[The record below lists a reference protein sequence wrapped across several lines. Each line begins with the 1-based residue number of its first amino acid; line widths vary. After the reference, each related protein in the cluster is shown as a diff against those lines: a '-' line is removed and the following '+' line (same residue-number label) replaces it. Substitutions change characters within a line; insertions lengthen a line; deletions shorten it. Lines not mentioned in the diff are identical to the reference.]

1 MKTWSLAIM
10 ILGSITLV
18 GGCSSKTEA
27 PTPAKPL
34 SAEGLAKLAAADK
47 ADGKEDK
54 RSFGSAGCVEGM
66 PLAVEGGASGEACRQ
81 EQVDLSS
88 IKGVSEALGAV
99 VEAAALTEAGTQR
112 LGAKLMA
119 LVHWQVWHRGRGRRC
134 GGFRFVGRAVSRGP
148 QGRSRGRAVPDAEGR
163 AGLPARLQCG

>member
-54 RSFGSAGCVEGM
+54 VVTKCPACMLSMDGNEKHTSTIEGYT
-66 PLAVEGGASGEACRQ
+66 VHSCHESC
-81 EQVDLSS
+81 
-88 IKGVSEALGAV
+88 
-99 VEAAALTEAGTQR
+99 AAALEKDPESV
-112 LGAKLMA
+112 L
-119 LVHWQVWHRGRGRRC
+119 
-134 GGFRFVGRAVSRGP
+134 
-148 QGRSRGRAVPDAEGR
+148 
-163 AGLPARLQCG
+163 ARLP